1 MQYKR
6 LINRGNYVK
15 IANVGICY
23 GYNLIHLRD
32 L

>member
-6 LINRGNYVK
+6 LKIGGDYVK